1 ALLESG
7 EKEEC
12 GTNLQG
18 LAELITDSPADL
30 LVAGEAQRVSGLL
43 EMTRSNADL
52 AAQHFGRSVSIF
64 DLLGDR
70 YRAARA
76 HYELGRAYGSGQP
89 ERAAEQLA
97 LAANTFRELGA
108 RLDLEKAQTAAQ
120 TLEHGAEPVQQKTPA
135 LSQLLTLGLDELVD
149 AREQW

>member
-1 ALLESG
+1 ILHS
-7 EKEEC
+7 
-12 GTNLQG
+12 
-18 LAELITDSPADL
+18 LAELFPPSPADS
-30 LVAGEAQRVSGLL
+30 LVAGEAQRINGLL
-43 EMTRSNADL
+43 EMTRSDADS

-108 RLDLEKAQTAAQ
+108 RLDLEKAETAAQ
-120 TLEHGAEPVQQKTPA
+120 ALEHGGAPVKQT
-135 LSQLLTLGLDELVD
+135 
-149 AREQW
+149 

>member
-1 ALLESG
+1 ILHS
-7 EKEEC
+7 
-12 GTNLQG
+12 
-18 LAELITDSPADL
+18 LAELFPPSPADS
-30 LVAGEAQRVSGLL
+30 LVAGEAQRINGLL
-43 EMTRSNADL
+43 DTTRANADSPE
-52 AAQHFGRSVSIF
+52 QHFGRSRSIF

-120 TLEHGAEPVQQKTPA
+120 TLEDVGTPVKHTASA
-135 LSQLLTLGLDELVD
+135 LSQLLTLRLAEAVASRALLLRELAAVI
-149 AREQW
+149 